1 MKDKRDFGVLSPS
14 ELESVK
20 KLRDFGVFSPS
31 EVNTRGYKYFP
42 DNDSYGVLS
51 PSEIKI
57 KKGK

>member
-1 MKDKRDFGVLSPS
+1 MKDKRNLGVLSPS